1 MLLTTVFFVVGFLA
15 DVEVEAKLS
24 NTGVPVS
31 EVLIGFIAD
40 TSEFD
45 VECETVKLN
54 LPHPASKLPVPHTE

>member
-1 MLLTTVFFVVGFLA
+1 MA

-24 NTGVPVS
+24 NTGVPVA

-45 VECETVKLN
+45 VQCETVKLN